1 MEKSLQLYSV
11 VLPDSSTF
19 NWSSSQGEGHT
30 RLKSIMKVTREL
42 GLGIMYWFTT
52 SNVIS
57 PETILREIWIRADA
71 QEELMVIYN
80 GIGLILVRT
89 IWLVEG

>member
-1 MEKSLQLYSV
+1 M
-11 VLPDSSTF
+11 PDFSTS
-19 NWSSSQGEGHT
+19 NWPSSQGEGHT

-57 PETILREIWIRADA
+57 PETILREIWVRADEK
-71 QEELMVIYN
+71 EELMVIYN
-80 GIGLILVRT
+80 GIGLILRRT
-89 IWLVEG
+89 ICLVEG

>member
-1 MEKSLQLYSV
+1 MDLL
-11 VLPDSSTF
+11 
-19 NWSSSQGEGHT
+19 WGEGHT

-57 PETILREIWIRADA
+57 PETILRERGI
-71 QEELMVIYN
+71 N
-80 GIGLILVRT
+80 GNL
-89 IWLVEG
+89 